1 MTKVL
6 LFSMLFIS
14 TIFSQQ
20 ESRKTPF
27 ISANL
32 GIYNIAE
39 NNFDQV
45 YNSKIGFLPGITVG
59 LPLSSCTYLYGKVSY
74 FAKDGVPVN
83 YTYILQNGNLVL
95 SYEGKG
101 GSAKFSEWLFNA
113 GILYN
118 FFLSDDFTLGIN
130 GGVVF
135 VSLNETK
142 NGPANSYSITNTG
155 GGWLGFFGGVNLEK
169 NFVNSPFSLIAEI
182 QYNLSRGD
190 IQSFAGNYGG
200 LNINLGGRFYFNARR
215 TL

>member
-20 ESRKTPF
+20 KSMKSPF

-39 NNFDQV
+39 SNFEQV
-45 YNSKIGFLPGITVG
+45 YSSKVGFLPGITVG
-59 LPLSSCTYLYGKVSY
+59 LPLSSRSYLYGKVSY

-83 YTYILQNGNLVL
+83 YSYILQNGNLVL
-95 SYEGKG
+95 SSEGKG
-101 GSAKFSEWLFNA
+101 GSAKFREWLFNA

-118 FFLSDDFTLGIN
+118 FFLSEDFTLGIN
-130 GGVVF
+130 GGLVF
-135 VSLNETK
+135 VSLNEKK
-142 NGPANSYSITNTG
+142 NGPANSYSVTSTG
-155 GGWLGFFGGVNLEK
+155 GGLLGFFGGVNLEK
-169 NFVNSPFSLIAEI
+169 NFVNSPFSLIGEI

-190 IQSFAGNYGG
+190 LQSFAGNYGG
-200 LNINLGGRFYFNARR
+200 LNINLGARFYFNER
-215 TL
+215 